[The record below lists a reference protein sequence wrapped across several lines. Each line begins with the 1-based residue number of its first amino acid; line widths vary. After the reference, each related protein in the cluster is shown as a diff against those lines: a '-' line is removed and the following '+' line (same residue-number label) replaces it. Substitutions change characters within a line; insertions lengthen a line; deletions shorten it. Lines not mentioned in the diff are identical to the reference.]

1 MYKPKFWLDRVVDSD
16 SGEVIQPGTDMSAG
30 NFNNMENGIT
40 DAHLASRL
48 LSIALSN
55 IKEATATIS
64 YDTADLSAGVSALET
79 GKLYLVY
86 E

>member
-1 MYKPKFWLDRVVDSD
+1 MYKPKLWIDHVVDSD
-16 SGEVIQPGTDMSAG
+16 SGEVIQLGTDMSAG

-40 DAHLASRL
+40 DANLASRL

-55 IKEATATIS
+55 IKENIFS
-64 YDTADLSAGVSALET
+64 YGTADLSAGVSALET

>member
-1 MYKPKFWLDRVVDSD
+1 MYNPTFWLDRVVDSD

-30 NFNNMENGIT
+30 NFNKMENGIS
-40 DAHLASRL
+40 DAHLANRL

-55 IKEATATIS
+55 IKEAAATIS
-64 YDTADLSAGVSALET
+64 YGTADLSAGVSALKT
-79 GKLYLVY
+79 GELYLVY

>member
-1 MYKPKFWLDRVVDSD
+1 MAYKPTFWLDRVVDSD
-16 SGEVIQPGTDMSAG
+16 SGEVIQNGTDMSAG
-30 NFNNMENGIT
+30 NFNNMEDGIS

-55 IKEATATIS
+55 IKESTIS
-64 YDTADLSAGVSALET
+64 YGTADLSAGVSALET